1 MFCSHSQSFFRR
13 LIAGSATR
21 ITAAALARRPQN
33 EVAVPMAIIHFR
45 CKERRRTVRVMLS
58 VPLRVSGKTE
68 IGEKFSV
75 KTLSHSVS
83 LHGASIELE
92 QGVVLGEIL
101 ELENVTTEERV
112 EGKGVSIRRARDG
125 KPYVAG

>member
-1 MFCSHSQSFFRR
+1 
-13 LIAGSATR
+13 
-21 ITAAALARRPQN
+21 
-33 EVAVPMAIIHFR
+33 MAIIHFR

-68 IGEKFSV
+68 IGDKFSV
-75 KTLSHSVS
+75 KALSHSVS

-101 ELENVTTEERV
+101 ELANEITREKV
-112 EGKGVSIRRARDG
+112 EGKVVSIRRSRDG
-125 KPYVAG
+125 KRYVALEFTCSEPNFWHMAFPVPGARPMRRPIASKVSAL